1 MNTKPTKKQFEDYLR
16 MSNAYSN
23 SQRYIAD
30 LQAQLQFLSRSQSV
44 EELENINIKLL
55 DFLYECETF
64 IKNTL
69 SDGKE

>member
-1 MNTKPTKKQFEDYLR
+1 MNTKPTKKQFDDYLR

-30 LQAQLQFLSRSQSV
+30 IQAQINFLSRSQAV
-44 EELENINIKLL
+44 EELESVNVKLL
-55 DFLYECETF
+55 DFLYECECL

-69 SDGKE
+69 VDE